1 MKQSAR
7 LMAKRLDFDD
17 PLGVD
22 LALRGASSSRGDAPR
37 RGGKRRATL
46 YDYAL
51 DVKRA
56 HPRKV
61 TLIRV
66 GEFYE
71 ALGFDAVLLVMHA
84 GLNPMGT
91 AGVPRAGC
99 PLVKVQETLDRPTHR
114 GFAVVVCE
122 EVPSMNPYGQRAPPK
137 ERYVAAVIT
146 PASPQYVV
154 GAADAGDDVAF
165 DGDAPPPVVAVAATA
180 TGYTLVSVEPDL
192 RRATVLEGMTAESAA
207 ARLAASGHA
216 PPLYRHASLDAGFGA
231 RGGAAAGV
239 SGPTRRLRSE
249 IGNILSAAR
258 DARGELGGELG
269 GSAAH
274 QRYDAKD
281 PARGVL
287 DIVRR
292 EYNMPPGAAFEI
304 VRAGGGPGA
313 NVGASPS
320 KNDASSVR
328 SRRPY
333 PRRSP
338 PRSSWACSPRGPCPR
353 SCRTCCPRPRARP
366 RRAERTCRSCC
377 CTRRR
382 RIRRAPSPAPARR

>member
-1 MKQSAR
+1 
-7 LMAKRLDFDD
+7 MAKRLDFDD

-22 LALRGASSSRGDAPR
+22 LALRGASSSRSDAPR

-99 PLVKVQETLDRPTHR
+99 PLVKVQETLDRLTHR

-165 DGDAPPPVVAVAATA
+165 DGDAPPPVVGVAATA
-180 TGYTLVSVEPDL
+180 TGYTLISVEPDL

-231 RGGAAAGV
+231 RGAAAAGV

-258 DARGELGGELG
+258 DARGDGGELG
-269 GSAAH
+269 GGRGRGGAL
-274 QRYDAKD
+274 
-281 PARGVL
+281 ARG
-287 DIVRR
+287 
-292 EYNMPPGAAFEI
+292 AA
-304 VRAGGGPGA
+304 AA
-313 NVGASPS
+313 
-320 KNDASSVR
+320 
-328 SRRPY
+328 
-333 PRRSP
+333 
-338 PRSSWACSPRGPCPR
+338 
-353 SCRTCCPRPRARP
+353 
-366 RRAERTCRSCC
+366 
-377 CTRRR
+377 
-382 RIRRAPSPAPARR
+382 